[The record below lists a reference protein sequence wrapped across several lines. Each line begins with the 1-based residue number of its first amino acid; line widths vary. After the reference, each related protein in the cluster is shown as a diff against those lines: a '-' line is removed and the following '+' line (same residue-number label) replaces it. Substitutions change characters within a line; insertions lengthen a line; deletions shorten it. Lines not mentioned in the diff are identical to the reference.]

1 MFLFFLLALHPLEVD
16 NAKVYCFGDRT
27 DEVWLQAKEQV
38 CPGGH
43 VKLALLSTRLKKT
56 AVRDGELMLLGCLLS
71 KKGIVIDSRE

>member
-43 VKLALLSTRLKKT
+43 VKLALLSTRLKK
-56 AVRDGELMLLGCLLS
+56 
-71 KKGIVIDSRE
+71 DSCQGWRINVAGLFAF